1 MFPNSPV
8 LTYIHLQNH
17 EFGQCQKGFYAELI
31 NPVALQD
38 PINQNKRKMTFKES
52 KNENTVIVTSKDLQ
66 PTKKCICQQ
75 LVRRETGVHITRL
88 HSRPQSVVQSLDR
101 TFQRITHSPT
111 DSEHFLGQLIQK

>member
-8 LTYIHLQNH
+8 LTSIHLQNH

-38 PINQNKRKMTFKES
+38 PINQNKSKMTFKES
-52 KNENTVIVTSKDLQ
+52 KNESTLIVSSNDPQ

-75 LVRRETGVHITRL
+75 LVRRQTGSY
-88 HSRPQSVVQSLDR
+88 HSTS
-101 TFQRITHSPT
+101 FQAPVSCSKLGSYFPT
-111 DSEHFLGQLIQK
+111 NNPLSNG